1 MNSPFLALQN
11 ITFTRLLKNLPL
23 PSSYFQQLTAPYD
36 GMWESFVHHS
46 PQWEIRMEEAVIGRY
61 AILNENT
68 LIHFSLVE
76 AFLPIASGILGE
88 LMPKHELTRA
98 IVSTNDPLM
107 LTACMDHS
115 HYHSVHTLL
124 FHELAPT
131 TVKRPEMLQHVK
143 LTQAQQADK
152 HPIVDF
158 CAVNVGGNKGWLDTY
173 LQRLIDRSELF
184 FLQNETEILGTCEVR
199 KSDTQQ
205 PFADVGMIVGEQ
217 FRRQGLGAYLLGEA
231 ARICA
236 ERQLTPI
243 CSCEASNHG
252 SRKAIERA
260 GFRSRHRLLEVV
272 LEGV

>member
-1 MNSPFLALQN
+1 MTALQD
-11 ITFTRLLKNLPL
+11 ITFTLIPKNRPL
-23 PSSYFQQLTAPYD
+23 SRTYFQQLTAPYD
-36 GMWESFVHHS
+36 GMWETFVHHS
-46 PQWEIRMEEAVIGRY
+46 PQWEIRTGEEVIGRY
-61 AILNENT
+61 AILNKNT
-68 LIHFSLVE
+68 LVHFSLDPD
-76 AFLPIASGILGE
+76 FLPLASGVLGR
-88 LMPKHELTRA
+88 LIPKHELNRA

-131 TVKRPEMLQHVK
+131 TVKQPEILQNVT
-143 LTQAQQADK
+143 LALAQQSDK

-184 FLQNETEILGTCEVR
+184 FLQNETEIMGTCEVR
-199 KSDTQQ
+199 KSDTQ
-205 PFADVGMIVGEQ
+205 PPYADVGMIVGEK
-217 FRRQGLGAYLLGEA
+217 FRCQGLGAYLLGEA
-231 ARICA
+231 ARICG
-236 ERQLTPI
+236 ERGLTPI

-272 LEGV
+272 LRG